1 MPIIYSYPTITTVT
15 DQDLFVISKNGSSG
29 PLETKNIEAKDLVSY
44 FYKIDVLQKDV
55 TITSTQL
62 LSLNGG
68 GTVEVLAAPGSG
80 KMLSI
85 LNAVINLDYGSVA
98 YNFAAAGLSDGV
110 GLELGTTGLVNDNA
124 FFTSNLN
131 SAADTYFVADPLNA
145 SAGTQLTPNVALNL
159 VATSGISVSQGNSPV
174 KMSILYRE
182 ITLP

>member
-29 PLETKNIEAKDLVSY
+29 NQQTKNIEAQDLVSY
-44 FYKIDVLQKDV
+44 FYKIDLVQKDV
-55 TITSTQL
+55 TITSAQL

-80 KMLSI
+80 KMISI
-85 LNAVINLDYGSVA
+85 LNALINLDFNSVA
-98 YNFAAAGLSDGV
+98 YNFVAAGLPDGV
-110 GLELGTTGLVNDNA
+110 GLQLGTTQLQNDNA
-124 FFTSNLN
+124 FFTTNLN

-145 SAGTQLTPNVALNL
+145 FTGTQLTPNVALNL
-159 VATSGISVSQGNSPV
+159 VATSGMSVSQGDSPI

>member
-29 PLETKNIEAKDLVSY
+29 DLQTKNIEAKDLVSY
-44 FYKIDVLQKDV
+44 FYKIDVIQKDV

-85 LNAVINLDYGSVA
+85 LNAVINLDFNSVA

-110 GLELGTTGLVNDNA
+110 DLALGTTDVQNDNGV
-124 FFTSNLN
+124 FITNLN
-131 SAADTYFVADPLNA
+131 SAVDTYFIGDPLTP
-145 SAGTQLTPNVALNL
+145 SSSTQVTPNVALNL